1 MKLLKYED
9 VVKAIDKHTNDDGRL
24 DDDISCILEEVPTFN
39 IKLVQ
44 WLENEIAEAQREWD
58 VYVVEEALSERDAYM
73 NVLNYLRMKGVIE

>member
-9 VVKAIDKHTNDDGRL
+9 VVKAVDKHTKDDGRL